1 MGKYLMVDTSRRG
14 YTPSQVDQYAFT
26 VEELIEYLKSFDK
39 DSKVLFRND
48 GGYTYGAVTPG
59 SFEEAYEDEY

>member
-1 MGKYLMVDTSRRG
+1 MANYLMVDTCRKG
-14 YTPSQVDQYAFT
+14 YNPSQVDQYAFT

-39 DSKVLFRND
+39 NSKVLFRND

-59 SFEEAYEDEY
+59 CFEEAEED